1 MFWKLIRSRASSGIS
16 RCNLHLSIFWT
27 FPSHP
32 RTFKFQQNRRHGFC
46 GARDGARVV
55 ESSIGRHHQ
64 SSILQS
70 QRSSPCVL
78 MGQGLYV
85 CSSFSLL
92 SFHSVS
98 ICIPLICV
106 CLMMVLFR
114 AWGCM
119 MPVPMSWEES
129 LCTLVP
135 SSIAASTMIP
145 PASVSPPTTLLDGHL
160 LTLFFNVKLSYL
172 SCSSPCDLVVLFF
185 IPG

>member
-1 MFWKLIRSRASSGIS
+1 MRKRRGAGVVFWKLIRSRALGA
-16 RCNLHLSIFWT
+16 SIHFWT

-32 RTFKFQQNRRHGFC
+32 STFKFQQNRRHGIC
-46 GARDGARVV
+46 SARDGARVV

-135 SSIAASTMIP
+135 SSIVASTMIP
-145 PASVSPPTTLLDGHL
+145 PASVSPPTTLLEGHL
-160 LTLFFNVKLSYL
+160 LYSLS
-172 SCSSPCDLVVLFF
+172 SSISNLPACLVLHPVT
-185 IPG
+185 